1 MYKPNKPNSTRIEL
15 RSPDSAC
22 NPYLAFAVIL
32 AAGLKGIE
40 AGYELEDAP
49 QIDLTQTDA
58 ALAAGFTPLPRDL
71 NEAISA
77 MSASS
82 LVRETL
88 GEHVFEYVLRNKRS
102 EWAEYERQ
110 VSMYEID
117 RYLPTL

>member
-1 MYKPNKPNSTRIEL
+1 M
-15 RSPDSAC
+15 
-22 NPYLAFAVIL
+22 IL

-40 AGYELEDAP
+40 EGYALADAP
-49 QIDLTQTDA
+49 HVDLNEPEA

-77 MSASS
+77 MAASE

>member
-32 AAGLKGIE
+32 ASGLKGIE
-40 AGYELEDAP
+40 ENYQLDDLPQVNLYE
-49 QIDLTQTDA
+49 TDA
-58 ALAAGFTPLPRDL
+58 ALAAGLTPLPRDL
-71 NEAISA
+71 NEAIDA
-77 MSASS
+77 MAASD
-82 LVRETL
+82 LVRQTL